1 MHDVKRTTDCLKKGV
16 KIANQCMDSSV
27 QVQLFVEVLNHY
39 IYFYE
44 KGCEQVIRFD

>member
-1 MHDVKRTTDCLKKGV
+1 
-16 KIANQCMDSSV
+16 MDSSV

-44 KGCEQVIRFD
+44 KGNDQVISNITQFYMFNDKNMPNNCKIG

>member
-1 MHDVKRTTDCLKKGV
+1 
-16 KIANQCMDSSV
+16 MDSSV

-44 KGCEQVIRFD
+44 KGNDQVICTYISKITQFYMFNDKKFTQ